1 MAVALAV
8 SREVANSPSKRK
20 RAVARAY
27 REVADY
33 LGNTPA
39 VARASYVDPRL
50 IDLYD
55 DGATVLPALV
65 RAAGE
70 TDDESPYL
78 HGTVERAVLRL
89 LS

>member
-1 MAVALAV
+1 VA
-8 SREVANSPSKRK
+8 E
-20 RAVARAY
+20 
-27 REVADY
+27 Y
-33 LGNTPA
+33 LGNTAA
-39 VARASYVDPRL
+39 VARASYADPRL

-55 DGATVLPALV
+55 DGATVWPALE

-70 TDDESPYL
+70 TDDEGPYL